1 MYIINSLKIFPINS
15 IIKDLL
21 KNVLILC
28 LNKDFVQTL
37 LISREYSIKSVIFR
51 REQMF
56 NLLAIPLSVSIIILL
71 FYAVEYLVKISKQ
84 KRVEKIKI
92 QRLKNSSQLFRI
104 NNEAINNADAANN
117 FQDSTQIIVKFKDGI
132 CFKKQ
137 KDIHRKNKCIL
148 VHHNKDLDFQVLRS
162 NKKIDKLIKLYSE
175 LNEVEYVEPDYTYKT
190 SYTPNDPFFP
200 YQYSPQKVQ
209 APDAWDVTTSNGN
222 IKIAIVDTGIQLN
235 HPELSI
241 KLWPGYNFVDGNLVP
256 NDGNGHGTHV
266 AGIAAA
272 LTENGLGIAGM
283 APSAS
288 LIPVRALDNSGNGL
302 LSNIANAI
310 TYSTNA
316 GAKVINL
323 SLGSTQSSITLENA
337 VNYAWNQ
344 GLVVIAAAGNEASST
359 PTYPAAYQN
368 VIAVASTDNNDQK
381 SDFSNFGTWV
391 DVAAPGSTILS
402 TYINSYYAYLSGTS
416 MAAPHVAGLAALL
429 AAQGKT
435 NLQIR
440 TAIQSTCDVVPGTG
454 SYWIYG
460 RINANRAVRL

>member
-1 MYIINSLKIFPINS
+1 
-15 IIKDLL
+15 
-21 KNVLILC
+21 
-28 LNKDFVQTL
+28 
-37 LISREYSIKSVIFR
+37 
-51 REQMF
+51 MF
-56 NLLAIPLSVSIIILL
+56 NLLATTLSVFIIILL
-71 FYAVEYLVKISKQ
+71 FYTVKYIIKVLKQQPLEKLKINQIKDTSQIFKISDKAN
-84 KRVEKIKI
+84 VNGSI
-92 QRLKNSSQLFRI
+92 
-104 NNEAINNADAANN
+104 ADAS
-117 FQDSTQIIVKFKDGI
+117 QDSSRIIVKFKDNV
-132 CFKKQ
+132 CYEKQ
-137 KDIHRKNKCIL
+137 AVIHRKNKCTL
-148 VHHNKDLDFQVLRS
+148 LYHNKDLDFQVLRS
-162 NKKIDKLIKLYSE
+162 KKKIDKLLKLYSQ
-175 LNEVEYVEPDYTYKT
+175 LDEVEYAEPDYTLSA

-200 YQYSPQKVQ
+200 YQYGPQKVQ

-241 KLWPGYNFVDGNLVP
+241 KLWPGYNFVEGNLVP

-323 SLGSTQSSITLENA
+323 SLGSSQSSITLENA

-344 GLVVIAAAGNEASST
+344 GVVVIAAAGNEASST

-402 TYINSYYAYLSGTS
+402 TYIGSYYAYLSGTS

-429 AAQGKT
+429 AAQGQT

-440 TAIQSTCDVVPGTG
+440 NTIQSTCDVIPGTG
-454 SYWIYG
+454 VYWTYG
-460 RINANRAVRL
+460 RINANRAVR

>member
-1 MYIINSLKIFPINS
+1 
-15 IIKDLL
+15 
-21 KNVLILC
+21 
-28 LNKDFVQTL
+28 
-37 LISREYSIKSVIFR
+37 
-51 REQMF
+51 MF
-56 NLLAIPLSVSIIILL
+56 NLLAITLSVFIIILL
-71 FYAVEYLVKISKQ
+71 FYTVKYIIKVLKQQPLEKLKINQIKDTSQIFKISEEAN
-84 KRVEKIKI
+84 V
-92 QRLKNSSQLFRI
+92 
-104 NNEAINNADAANN
+104 NEPIADAS
-117 FQDSTQIIVKFKDGI
+117 QDSSRIIVKFKDNV
-132 CFKKQ
+132 CYEKQ
-137 KDIHRKNKCIL
+137 AVIHRKNKCTL
-148 VHHNKDLDFQVLRS
+148 LYHNKDLDFQVLRS
-162 NKKIDKLIKLYSE
+162 KKKIDKLLKRYSE
-175 LNEVEYVEPDYTYKT
+175 LDEVEYAEPDYTLSA

-200 YQYSPQKVQ
+200 YQYGPQKVQ

-241 KLWPGYNFVDGNLVP
+241 KLWPGYNFVEGNLVP

-272 LTENGLGIAGM
+272 LTENSLGIAGV

-323 SLGSTQSSITLENA
+323 SLGSSQSSITLENA

-344 GLVVIAAAGNEASST
+344 GVVVVAAAGNEASST
-359 PTYPAAYQN
+359 PIYPAAYQN
-368 VIAVASTDNNDQK
+368 AIAVASTDNNDQK

-402 TYINSYYAYLSGTS
+402 TYIGSYYAYLSGTS

-429 AAQGKT
+429 AAQGQT

-440 TAIQSTCDVVPGTG
+440 NTIQSTCDVIPGTG
-454 SYWIYG
+454 VYWTYG
-460 RINANRAVRL
+460 RINANRAVR

>member
-1 MYIINSLKIFPINS
+1 
-15 IIKDLL
+15 
-21 KNVLILC
+21 
-28 LNKDFVQTL
+28 
-37 LISREYSIKSVIFR
+37 
-51 REQMF
+51 MF
-56 NLLAIPLSVSIIILL
+56 NLLAITLSVFIIILL
-71 FYAVEYLVKISKQ
+71 FYTVKYIIKVLKQQPLEKLKINQIKDTSQIFKISDEAN
-84 KRVEKIKI
+84 V
-92 QRLKNSSQLFRI
+92 
-104 NNEAINNADAANN
+104 NEPIADAS
-117 FQDSTQIIVKFKDGI
+117 QDSSRIIVKFKDNV
-132 CFKKQ
+132 CYEKQ
-137 KDIHRKNKCIL
+137 AVIHRKNKCTL
-148 VHHNKDLDFQVLRS
+148 LYHNKDLDFQVLRS
-162 NKKIDKLIKLYSE
+162 KKKIDKLLKRYSE
-175 LNEVEYVEPDYTYKT
+175 LDEVEYAEPDYTLSA

-200 YQYSPQKVQ
+200 YQYGPQKVQ

-241 KLWPGYNFVDGNLVP
+241 KLWPGYNFVEGNLVP

-272 LTENGLGIAGM
+272 LTENSLGIAGV

-323 SLGSTQSSITLENA
+323 SLGSSQSSITLENA

-344 GLVVIAAAGNEASST
+344 GVVVVAAAGNEASST
-359 PTYPAAYQN
+359 PIYPAAYQN
-368 VIAVASTDNNDQK
+368 AIAVASTDNNDQK

-402 TYINSYYAYLSGTS
+402 TYIGSYYAYLSGTS

-429 AAQGKT
+429 AAQGQT

-440 TAIQSTCDVVPGTG
+440 NTIQSTCDVIPGTG
-454 SYWIYG
+454 VYWTYG
-460 RINANRAVRL
+460 RINANRAVR

>member
-1 MYIINSLKIFPINS
+1 
-15 IIKDLL
+15 
-21 KNVLILC
+21 
-28 LNKDFVQTL
+28 
-37 LISREYSIKSVIFR
+37 
-51 REQMF
+51 
-56 NLLAIPLSVSIIILL
+56 
-71 FYAVEYLVKISKQ
+71 
-84 KRVEKIKI
+84 
-92 QRLKNSSQLFRI
+92 
-104 NNEAINNADAANN
+104 
-117 FQDSTQIIVKFKDGI
+117 
-132 CFKKQ
+132 
-137 KDIHRKNKCIL
+137 
-148 VHHNKDLDFQVLRS
+148 
-162 NKKIDKLIKLYSE
+162 
-175 LNEVEYVEPDYTYKT
+175 
-190 SYTPNDPFFP
+190 
-200 YQYSPQKVQ
+200 
-209 APDAWDVTTSNGN
+209 
-222 IKIAIVDTGIQLN
+222 
-235 HPELSI
+235 
-241 KLWPGYNFVDGNLVP
+241 
-256 NDGNGHGTHV
+256 
-266 AGIAAA
+266 
-272 LTENGLGIAGM
+272 
-283 APSAS
+283 
-288 LIPVRALDNSGNGL
+288 
-302 LSNIANAI
+302 
-310 TYSTNA
+310 
-316 GAKVINL
+316 AKVINL

>member
-1 MYIINSLKIFPINS
+1 
-15 IIKDLL
+15 
-21 KNVLILC
+21 
-28 LNKDFVQTL
+28 
-37 LISREYSIKSVIFR
+37 
-51 REQMF
+51 MF
-56 NLLAIPLSVSIIILL
+56 NLLAITLSVFIIILL
-71 FYAVEYLVKISKQ
+71 FYTVKYIIKVLKQQPLEKLKINQIKDTSQIFKISDEAN
-84 KRVEKIKI
+84 V
-92 QRLKNSSQLFRI
+92 
-104 NNEAINNADAANN
+104 NEPIADAS
-117 FQDSTQIIVKFKDGI
+117 QDSSRIIVKFKDNV
-132 CFKKQ
+132 CYEKQ
-137 KDIHRKNKCIL
+137 AVIHRKNKCTL
-148 VHHNKDLDFQVLRS
+148 LYHNKDLDFQVLRS
-162 NKKIDKLIKLYSE
+162 KKKIDKLLKRYSE
-175 LNEVEYVEPDYTYKT
+175 LDEVEYAEPDYTLSA

-200 YQYSPQKVQ
+200 YQYGPQKVQ

-241 KLWPGYNFVDGNLVP
+241 KLWPGYNFVEGNLVP

-272 LTENGLGIAGM
+272 LTENSLGIAGV

-288 LIPVRALDNSGNGL
+288 IIPVRALDNSGNGL

-323 SLGSTQSSITLENA
+323 SLGSSQSSITLENA

-344 GLVVIAAAGNEASST
+344 GVVVVAAAGNEASST
-359 PTYPAAYQN
+359 PIYPAAYQN
-368 VIAVASTDNNDQK
+368 AIAVASTDNNDQK

-402 TYINSYYAYLSGTS
+402 TYIGSYYAYLSGTS

-429 AAQGKT
+429 AAQGQT

-440 TAIQSTCDVVPGTG
+440 NTIQSTCDVIPGTG
-454 SYWIYG
+454 VYWTYG
-460 RINANRAVRL
+460 RINANRAVR